1 MNYALAF
8 TFLTSAAVCVE
19 TEKRRRE
26 AQLLSQ
32 SLLGHKFSYL
42 VVSLEI
48 RNRIAARGAPNRVL
62 VDKLHTLHGIDSARE
77 LQELAGAIGRLIEV
91 ALQSRVEDAAHKC
104 TLARTGYARHDGH
117 HVERKLDRDAF

>member
-8 TFLTSAAVCVE
+8 AFLTSAAVCIE

-48 RNRIAARGAPNRVL
+48 RNRIAARGASNRML
-62 VDKLHTLHGIDSARE
+62 VDKLYALHGVDGAGK
-77 LQELAGAIGRLIEV
+77 LQELTGAIGRLIEV
-91 ALQSRVEDAAHKC
+91 ALQSRVEDATHKC
-104 TLARTGYARHDGH
+104 TLA
-117 HVERKLDRDAF
+117 